1 MDHNNNTPS
10 FDEDKEKYIADGKNT
25 DTDSKSDT
33 SSVHDLGEEATAEI
47 NGDITVP
54 DIDASH
60 DDSSQ
65 VNEEE
70 NTDKTDEKKPSQLLT
85 SMLDFVEIF
94 TLSIVAVLLVFSF
107 AFRLCRVDGDSMNNT
122 LLNNEMLVTTD
133 LFYTP
138 KQGDVVVFHLSN
150 DFYAQ
155 PLVKRVIA
163 TEGQTVM
170 IDFTE
175 GRIYV
180 DGKEM
185 NDPYAFIDGG
195 QYAIRYSFNQSYIH
209 KENGKVYFEATV
221 PKGKI
226 FVLGD
231 NRNHSSDSRASTVGF
246 VDVDC
251 VLGKALFRISPFT
264 ILD

>member
-1 MDHNNNTPS
+1 MDHNNNSPS
-10 FDEDKEKYIADGKNT
+10 FDEDKEKNITDGENTDTNSKSDPSSVCDLGEETTSEANGDATLPYPEASLDDESRVSDDKNADGKN
-25 DTDSKSDT
+25 
-33 SSVHDLGEEATAEI
+33 
-47 NGDITVP
+47 
-54 DIDASH
+54 
-60 DDSSQ
+60 
-65 VNEEE
+65 
-70 NTDKTDEKKPSQLLT
+70 EKKPSQLLT

-94 TLSIVAVLLVFSF
+94 TLSMVAVLLVFTF
-107 AFRLCRVDGDSMNNT
+107 TFRLCRVDGDSMNNT
-122 LLNNEMLVTTD
+122 LFDKEMLVTTD

-138 KQGDVVVFHLSN
+138 EQGDVVVFHLSN
-150 DFYAQ
+150 DFYTQ

-185 NDPYAFIDGG
+185 NDPHAFIDGDE
-195 QYAIRYSFNQSYIH
+195 YAIRYSFNQSYIH
-209 KENGKVYFEATV
+209 RESGKVYFEATV
-221 PKGKI
+221 PEGKI

-246 VDVDC
+246 VDIDC